1 MYNILAR
8 VSDTNNVKSWDWN
21 DEIGVAYEGSWN
33 PYVRDFDPTL
43 NIKIHL
49 KETNPKMSLPS
60 VWRGKLL

>member
-33 PYVRDFDPTL
+33 PY
-43 NIKIHL
+43 
-49 KETNPKMSLPS
+49 S
-60 VWRGKLL
+60 